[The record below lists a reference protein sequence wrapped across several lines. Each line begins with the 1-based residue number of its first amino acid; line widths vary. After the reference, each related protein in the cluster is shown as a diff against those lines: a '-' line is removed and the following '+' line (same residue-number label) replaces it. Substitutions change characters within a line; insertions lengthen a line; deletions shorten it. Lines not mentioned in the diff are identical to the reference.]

1 MIRKNKYRILTIIAL
16 CSAIWAACTQ
26 TRTQCFTPTIASLNL
41 VCMHLTTDTGTIFSD
56 TALPAAF
63 WVAFTN
69 SGPKATLYSTQNS
82 NFTISLSSDNDTC
95 KWGLTTDTTI
105 STINKTNIDTLTF
118 IYKQHLQ
125 FISNAC
131 GYAYF
136 YNLDTVIT
144 THKIIDSVLIT
155 NPSVTNNVNTT
166 QLQIYIHP
174 DF

>member
-1 MIRKNKYRILTIIAL
+1 MIRKNKYRILTLIAL

-26 TRTQCFTPTIASLNL
+26 SQSQCQTPTIASLNM

-56 TALPAAF
+56 TALPYAY
-63 WVAFTN
+63 WIAFTN
-69 SGPKATLYSTQNS
+69 SGPKYILYDVQNS
-82 NFTISLSSDNDTC
+82 NFTISLSSDDTIC
-95 KWGLTTDTTI
+95 KWGFTTDTTM
-105 STINKTNIDTLTF
+105 STINRNNLDTLTF
-118 IYKQHLQ
+118 FYQRQVQ

-144 THKIIDSVLIT
+144 THRIIDSVLIT
-155 NPSVTNNVNTT
+155 NASVTNNVNTT